1 MRYVSFLIVLLST
14 SAVFAAPRVNS
25 GGGGWV
31 CRKID
36 SGDVVWVKAADL
48 TKVEFI
54 QPGKLVEKEGDQ
66 WDLLA
71 EQRAYIKRVL
81 PKLDAI
87 LEKYPLNIR
96 EKLRPVPDA
105 LNFVPDAELRYKP
118 PVSSC
123 PGGVVSYVQLADT
136 NMDGQVIY
144 SSRVW
149 GLPQFSNFQKAAI
162 LLHEEIYYA
171 LRQSFGDESS
181 YRTRQ
186 IMGLVYAGMKD
197 DPLRGGIDEV
207 FKAKPRSR
215 PGIFGFDNGPALF
228 NVRLNCAVVLNG
240 QTSYPWVEVVPGET
254 TQLTVDGYL
263 LKLTTSVI
271 DGSPISM
278 DVTDEST
285 GFSSSLAGS
294 DIISVFNSVR
304 RTVITV
310 KRNTEQSVRFSC
322 ESSSP
327 LDRDPL

>member
-1 MRYVSFLIVLLST
+1 MRYVSFLIVLLSAST
-14 SAVFAAPRVNS
+14 IFAAPRVNS

-36 SGDVVWVKAADL
+36 NGEVLWVKAADL

-96 EKLRPVPDA
+96 ERLRPVPDA

-123 PGGVVSYVQLADT
+123 PEGVVSFVQLADT

-228 NVRLNCAVVLNG
+228 NVRLTCAVVLNG
-240 QTSYPWVEVVPGET
+240 QNSLPWVPVVPGET
-254 TQLTVDGYL
+254 TQMSVDGYL
-263 LKLTTSVI
+263 LKLTTSII
-271 DGSPISM
+271 DGSPLSM
-278 DVTDEST
+278 EVTDEKT
-285 GFSSSLAGS
+285 GFTSSLDGA

-304 RTVITV
+304 RTVITL
-310 KRNTEQSVRFSC
+310 KRDSAQAMRFSC